1 MKMQLYYSPGA
12 CSLAPHIVSR
22 EAGIPVDL
30 VRVDLA
36 AKKTASGEDF
46 YAVNS
51 KGYVPAVRLDNGEVM
66 TEVATLVQY
75 IADQKPEAGLA
86 PALGTPER
94 YRLMEW
100 LTFVSSELH
109 KGLGVLFHP
118 KLSEEAKQAL
128 KDKLATRLAWLDKEL
143 AGREFL
149 SGNSFSPADAYAFTV
164 LRWADPL
171 KVDLASYPN
180 IRAYRH
186 RIGSR
191 PRVREALQA
200 EGLIQAQ
207 AA

>member
-1 MKMQLYYSPGA
+1 MQLYYAPGA

-22 EAGIPVDL
+22 EAGIPVEL

-36 AKKTASGEDF
+36 AKKTASGDDF
-46 YAVNS
+46 YAVNG
-51 KGYVPAVRLDNGEVM
+51 KGYVPAVKLDNGQVM

-75 IADQKPEAGLA
+75 LADQKPESGLA
-86 PALGTPER
+86 PALGTAER

-109 KGLGVLFHP
+109 KGLGALFLP
-118 KLSEEAKQAL
+118 TLSDDAKQVL
-128 KDKLATRLAWLDKEL
+128 KDKVATRLAWLDNEL

-149 SGNSFSPADAYAFTV
+149 FGNSFSPADAYAFTI

-171 KVDLASYPN
+171 KVDLTAYPN
-180 IRAYRH
+180 LRAYRD
-186 RIGSR
+186 RIASR
-191 PRVREALQA
+191 PKVREALQA